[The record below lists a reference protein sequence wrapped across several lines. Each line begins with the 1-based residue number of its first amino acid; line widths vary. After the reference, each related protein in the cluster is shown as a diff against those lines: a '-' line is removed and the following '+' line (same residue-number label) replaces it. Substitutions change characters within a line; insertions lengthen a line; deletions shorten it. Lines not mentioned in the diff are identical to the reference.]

1 MSSIAVFLTGVIVGL
16 AIYDIFVVPIHPRF
30 VKYVSGKVLINDKD
44 K

>member
-1 MSSIAVFLTGVIVGL
+1 MSMLAVFLTGVIVGL

-30 VKYVSGKVLINDKD
+30 VKYASGKVLINDKD